1 MPKLENNLYC
11 AFYFQGKE
19 DFGYIFEFQFEGTFS
34 SEPLELV
41 PIRALEILT
50 TEVIPVLSMQYR

>member
-1 MPKLENNLYC
+1 MPELENNLYH

>member
-1 MPKLENNLYC
+1 MPKLENNLYH

>member
-1 MPKLENNLYC
+1 MPKLENNLYY

-50 TEVIPVLSMQYR
+50 TEIIPVLSMQYR